1 MRASAY
7 RRVSTAGQN
16 LDAQRDALTA
26 AGCDKVL
33 IDKLARWREL
43 DKALPVAREGRPTG
57 HRRAGSARALA
68 RHAWLG
74 QGRNLGGVSTTLHV
88 PEALADRLAAEA
100 ARRGLSVDQLG
111 AELLAAG
118 LSVDDPLEAFIGSIH
133 SGRGDLGRRHREIRA
148 ELTEGLA
155 ARDL

>member
-1 MRASAY
+1 MS
-7 RRVSTAGQN
+7 
-16 LDAQRDALTA
+16 
-26 AGCDKVL
+26 K
-33 IDKLARWREL
+33 
-43 DKALPVAREGRPTG
+43 
-57 HRRAGSARALA
+57 
-68 RHAWLG
+68 
-74 QGRNLGGVSTTLHV
+74 TLHV

-100 ARRGLSVDQLG
+100 ARRGLSADQLG

-148 ELTEGLA
+148 ELTEGLV